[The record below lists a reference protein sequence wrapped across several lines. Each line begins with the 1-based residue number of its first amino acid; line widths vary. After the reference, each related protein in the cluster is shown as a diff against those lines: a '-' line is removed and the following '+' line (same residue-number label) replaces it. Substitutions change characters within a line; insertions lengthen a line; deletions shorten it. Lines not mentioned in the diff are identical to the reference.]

1 MLNQSRTSLIAA
13 EFIYP
18 LNIVMQSKAA
28 RIPKVIT
35 TAANWFS
42 VREETNIPIAI
53 KLIPTRRIAIVLPR
67 IITKFGGIV
76 ELRASFTVY
85 V

>member
-1 MLNQSRTSLIAA
+1 MSLIAA

-18 LNIVMQSKAA
+18 LNIVMQSNAA

-67 IITKFGGIV
+67 IITKLGGIV
-76 ELRASFTVY
+76 ELSASFTVY